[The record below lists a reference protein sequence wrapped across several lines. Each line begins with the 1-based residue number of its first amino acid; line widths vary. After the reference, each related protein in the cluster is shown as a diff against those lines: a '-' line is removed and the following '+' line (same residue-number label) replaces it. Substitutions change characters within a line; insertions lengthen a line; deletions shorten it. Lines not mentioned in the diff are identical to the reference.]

1 MDEFKD
7 SEELTFC
14 EYFAEYDNCTF
25 EETSCFAKI
34 EFAGEVFEGECEELI
49 AQFGGNT
56 TDGNCT
62 EQKEGPFSCADD
74 L

>member
-34 EFAGEVFEGECEELI
+34 EFAGTVFEGECEELI
-49 AQFGGNT
+49 T
-56 TDGNCT
+56 
-62 EQKEGPFSCADD
+62 
-74 L
+74 